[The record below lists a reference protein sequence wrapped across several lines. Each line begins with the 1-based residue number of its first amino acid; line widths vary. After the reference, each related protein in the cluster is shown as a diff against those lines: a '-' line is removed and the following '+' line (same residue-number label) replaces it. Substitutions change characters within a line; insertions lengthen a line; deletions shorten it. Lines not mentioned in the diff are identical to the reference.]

1 MDWYYVV
8 DNQSDGPYSQDK
20 IEALLR
26 SGKINRDTLVWSPAL
41 DDWTPLGSVADFEH
55 VVKSVAMPPVP
66 PDEPESGSTH
76 TSGDG
81 PGSES
86 PSAVPRF
93 PVSADS
99 EGGDDGVPNDRDAS
113 GSSGGVSDAGRQDT
127 VGATASTSSKGRPWL
142 RFFARQLDI
151 CIMLI
156 VVGLLFELSLPRLWK
171 EAYDVM
177 SSLNEAVLGLIL
189 LPVAMIQNGLV
200 ITMFGNSLGK
210 ALFGLRA
217 VPIGGRRRFGL
228 IGNIEREL
236 RVWFGGY
243 GIGIPLFTFIAMI
256 LNYLDVRK
264 GRPAGY
270 DRNFADVEV
279 LPMTTARRAAG
290 VAAGIAAFAG
300 IAGLLVW
307 SEVQSITSENQ
318 LAQSETNRTSWTN
331 PVTGVSATLPAGWI
345 TETLTTPEG
354 DEYYAFQTHDA
365 SGTVYLVA
373 DREASG
379 SLDLVGY
386 TRIFDE
392 VHPAEIEFTDEWRQ
406 INLDGVSTM
415 RRSGRRLD
423 DKTQV
428 MYLLQKWG
436 TTFWVVIVHSSAN
449 ADESDLARTP
459 VVKSLIKTIGQRPS
473 GSSTREP
480 ERSAQRNEQAVSGIS
495 WTNPVTGLSITLPA
509 GWTHEVVKTSK
520 GKRKHDVFDA
530 PDGSMSVYLS
540 FYRDISGS
548 IDLAKQTEVFDKAYS
563 KDTRFESDWYQV
575 RFDEVSMLRRDGMSL
590 RDNARV
596 AYLLNDSGAT
606 LWQIVILS
614 SADTDKSDLARTP
627 IVKSLVK
634 TIRQPTSGSSAREQE
649 PSGQHKEQAAA
660 GASWKNPVTGLSATL
675 PAGWT
680 NEVLKTSKG
689 QRYDAFDAPDGSMMV
704 YLTADRNIAD
714 SIDLVKYTQ
723 IFDEVY
729 SEGIRFE
736 SDWYEVSFAEVSMIR
751 RDGLSLRGNTQ
762 ITHLLNK
769 AGTTFWWIQVDSFTK
784 GRMNDI
790 SNTPIVKSLIR
801 TIKQQPGGSSKREPE
816 RSAQR
821 KEQVAVGVSWTNPV
835 TDLSTTLPA
844 GWVHSNDKT
853 NSRTANFDFRAPG
866 SSNVIRL
873 AWHDKISDD
882 ASLLDQ
888 IKRIEETF
896 TKTALLDGG
905 WERIWLDGPLVLQTS
920 GNYRKSGKKFAVFI
934 MLSGSGIWSI
944 VVNNDDRLKPHFGDA
959 MPVVEALVETLS

>member
-8 DNQSDGPYSQDK
+8 DNQSDGPHSQDK

-26 SGKINRDTLVWSPAL
+26 SGKINRKTLVWSPAL

-76 TSGDG
+76 TSDDG

-93 PVSADS
+93 PVSADN
-99 EGGDDGVPNDRDAS
+99 EGGDDGLAGVGDAS
-113 GSSGGVSDAGRQDT
+113 GSSDGVSDAGRQDT
-127 VGATASTSSKGRPWL
+127 VSATVSTPKTGRPWL
-142 RFFARQLDI
+142 RFFARQFDV
-151 CIMLI
+151 CVMLI
-156 VVGLLFELSLPRLWK
+156 VVGLLFEFSLPHLWR

-177 SSLNEAVLGLIL
+177 TSLNDAALGLIL
-189 LPVAMIQNGLV
+189 LPIAMIQNALV
-200 ITMFGNSLGK
+200 ITMFGNSVGK

-217 VPIGGRRRFGL
+217 VPLNGRRRFGL
-228 IGNIEREL
+228 TGNVLREL

-243 GIGIPLFTFIAMI
+243 GLGIPLFALIAMI
-256 LNYLDVRK
+256 LNYVKVRK
-264 GRPAGY
+264 GEPAIY
-270 DRNFADVEV
+270 DRRFADVET
-279 LPMTTARRAAG
+279 LPMTTARRATG
-290 VAAGIAAFAG
+290 VAAGIAVFAG

-307 SEVQSITSENQ
+307 SGVQVIKSENQ
-318 LAQSETNRTSWTN
+318 LAQSETRAGDTTTSEMKGRSWTN
-331 PVTGVSATLPAGWI
+331 PVTGLSANLPAGWI
-345 TETLTTPEG
+345 TETITTPEG

-365 SGTVYLVA
+365 SGTAVYLVA
-373 DREASG
+373 DRQASG

-392 VHPAEIEFTDEWRQ
+392 VHPAEIELTDEWRQ
-406 INLDGVSTM
+406 VYLDGVSTM

-423 DKTQV
+423 DNAQV

-436 TTFWVVIVHSSAN
+436 TTFWVVIVHSPAN

-459 VVKSLIKTIGQRPS
+459 IVKSLIKTIGQRPS

-495 WTNPVTGLSITLPA
+495 WTNPVTGISANLPA

-520 GKRKHDVFDA
+520 GKRKHDVFEA

-540 FYRDISGS
+540 FYRDISGG

-606 LWQIVILS
+606 LWQIIILS

-649 PSGQHKEQAAA
+649 PSAQHKEQAAA
-660 GASWKNPVTGLSATL
+660 G
-675 PAGWT
+675 
-680 NEVLKTSKG
+680 
-689 QRYDAFDAPDGSMMV
+689 
-704 YLTADRNIAD
+704 
-714 SIDLVKYTQ
+714 
-723 IFDEVY
+723 
-729 SEGIRFE
+729 
-736 SDWYEVSFAEVSMIR
+736 
-751 RDGLSLRGNTQ
+751 
-762 ITHLLNK
+762 
-769 AGTTFWWIQVDSFTK
+769 
-784 GRMNDI
+784 
-790 SNTPIVKSLIR
+790 
-801 TIKQQPGGSSKREPE
+801 
-816 RSAQR
+816 
-821 KEQVAVGVSWTNPV
+821 VSWTNPV
-835 TDLSTTLPA
+835 TGVSAHLPA
-844 GWVHSNDKT
+844 GWAHSEGKT
-853 NSRTANFDFRAPG
+853 NSREANFDFQAPD
-866 SSNVIRL
+866 SSNWIRFG
-873 AWHDKISDD
+873 WHDKAPDD
-882 ASLLDQ
+882 VSLFEHVKPMEKVFSRNAS
-888 IKRIEETF
+888 F
-896 TKTALLDGG
+896 DGG
-905 WERIWLDGPLVLQTS
+905 WERFQLDGRPMLQRT
-920 GNYRKSGKKFAVFI
+920 GEYRESGKSFAVFI
-934 MLSGSGIWSI
+934 MRGGSGVWSI
-944 VVNNDDRLKPHFGDA
+944 VVNNDDRLNPDFRDA
-959 MPVVEALVETLS
+959 MPVVEALARTLSP